1 MRLAAL
7 LGLDRDRWVCLA
19 AGNPGEVRP
28 LYKSPD
34 PSSLKG
40 ISVLQYFDS
49 DGSKDRRK
57 VRPGEAAAATPAKK
71 TAKSK
76 SPS

>member
-7 LGLDRDRWVCLA
+7 LGLNRDKWVCLA

-28 LYKSPD
+28 QYKSPD
-34 PSSLKG
+34 PKALDG

-49 DGSKDRRK
+49 DGAKDRRK
-57 VRPGEAAAATPAKK
+57 VRPGEAAAPVTKK
-71 TAKSK
+71 TKNK
-76 SPS
+76 TPS